1 MYEMGAIGMR
11 VLTKILNG
19 EELEINKIF
28 LNYSLM
34 ERESS

>member
-1 MYEMGAIGMR
+1 MR